1 MTKLIVNFI
10 SYIFDSVAFLFV
22 LAGALYGWELG
33 AQERYPF
40 IAAVIGALAG
50 FITAAVVLGIPM
62 IALRMNENLEEIKKE
77 ILKIN
82 NNIAAKTVNFTDEK

>member
-1 MTKLIVNFI
+1 MTKLIVKLI
-10 SYIFDSVAFLFV
+10 SYIFDLAASLFV
-22 LAGALYGWELG
+22 IAGALYGWELG

-50 FITAAVVLGIPM
+50 FIAAAVVLGIPM
-62 IALRMNENLEEIKKE
+62 IALRMNENLEEINKE

-82 NNIAAKTVNFTDEK
+82 NNIATKIVNVTDEK